1 MANRLRYIKLRR
13 NSEGKRYYKNLKY
26 PDIPFSSNDIYVLT
40 TVGDRLD
47 SIAYQFFNDSRLWW
61 IIATAN
67 PQTIRRDSLYLK
79 PNLEIR
85 IPSNINKIK
94 ESFKK
99 INH

>member
-26 PDIPFSSNDIYVLT
+26 PDIPFTSDDIYVLT

-61 IIATAN
+61 IIAIAN

-85 IPSNINKIK
+85 IPGNFPLIIEEYEQLNQ
-94 ESFKK
+94 
-99 INH
+99 